1 MSIKLTIVEQ
11 MEQIARE
18 HGKILAPL
26 KEDLVLADCGLDS
39 LGFAVL
45 VARLQDRLGI
55 DPFSAA
61 EEAVFPVT
69 LGDFVKVYEH
79 GGR

>member
-1 MSIKLTIVEQ
+1 MSIKLTIIEQ

-26 KEDLVLADCGLDS
+26 KEDLALADCGLDS

-45 VARLQDRLGI
+45 VATI
-55 DPFSAA
+55 
-61 EEAVFPVT
+61 VT
-69 LGDFVKVYEH
+69 LARCWGLAL
-79 GGR
+79 